1 MLSVPDGAGN
11 SRRGCPWTEIEV
23 EAARAMRAS
32 GMTIDDVAIRM
43 GRSRNAIVEKIVP
56 LRQWAPARR
65 RAGYVPLAPRLGI
78 VAYRDDRGV
87 SLSAGIQIASQVPPP
102 APPA

>member
-1 MLSVPDGAGN
+1 MDEVK
-11 SRRGCPWTEIEV
+11 SRNGCPWTANEV
-23 EAARAMRAS
+23 EAARAMRDS

-43 GRSRNAIVEKIVP
+43 GRSRTAIVEKIGP

-65 RAGYVPLAPRLGI
+65 RAGYAPLAPRLGI
-78 VAYRDDRGV
+78 VAYRNEAGV